1 MQRLTIAYTLALFAC
16 IAAGPSWSQSY
27 PVRPVRLMIPQPP
40 GGTMDTLARATTHQ
54 MVESFGQ
61 NIVIDNRSGANGI
74 IAGETLA
81 RAAPDGYTL
90 LYTSA
95 SLANNQLVIRNPPFD
110 VLKDFA
116 PVTLANTLPGY
127 LIVVNAQSPAKS
139 LKDLVELSKTTRV
152 HFGSSGTGNSQHLLG
167 ELINARTG
175 ARMVH
180 VPYKGFALIV
190 NAVLGNEIQV
200 VFGSPTTV
208 VAHIKAGRMRAVA
221 YSGAK
226 RMASMPD
233 VPTVSE
239 SGIPGMVYE
248 ASWHGIFAPAATPRA
263 IILRFQ
269 SEVVRGQE
277 PELELREHRDA
288 AGGGGGRD
296 RMGHRD
302 TRAPDHDVAALER
315 RGVVAG
321 PADLDAEPR
330 QRACRFGER
339 VGTPRVAHPHVEPVA
354 REQPCRGEARARGAH
369 HEWVRA
375 GKRMPGVDRHWSF
388 RVESENRASSAP
400 AM

>member
-1 MQRLTIAYTLALFAC
+1 MQRLTIAFALALL
-16 IAAGPSWSQSY
+16 AGIVASPSWSQSY
-27 PVRPVRLMIPQPP
+27 PARPVRLMIPQPP
-40 GGTMDTLARATTHQ
+40 GGTMDTLARATTNQ
-54 MVESFGQ
+54 MLESFGQ

-95 SLANNQLVIRNPPFD
+95 SLANNQLVIKKPPFD

-139 LKDLVELSKTTRV
+139 VKDLVELSKTTRI

-175 ARMVH
+175 ARMIH

-221 YSGAK
+221 YTGAQ
-226 RMASMPD
+226 RLSSMPD

-248 ASWHGIFAPAATPRA
+248 ASWHGIFAPAATPRP

-269 SEVVRGQE
+269 AEVAKAMQAPRLNQYIT
-277 PELELREHRDA
+277 DS
-288 AGGGGGRD
+288 
-296 RMGHRD
+296 GH
-302 TRAPDHDVAALER
+302 API
-315 RGVVAG
+315 G
-321 PADLDAEPR
+321 
-330 QRACRFGER
+330 
-339 VGTPRVAHPHVEPVA
+339 GTPEEFRKFLVRYLKDTAEQLRIARVEP
-354 REQPCRGEARARGAH
+354 Q
-369 HEWVRA
+369 
-375 GKRMPGVDRHWSF
+375 
-388 RVESENRASSAP
+388 
-400 AM
+400 

>member
-1 MQRLTIAYTLALFAC
+1 MKRAITFTLALLAG
-16 IAAGPSWSQSY
+16 IAASPSWSQSY
-27 PVRPVRLMIPQPP
+27 PARPVRLMIPQPP

-54 MVESFGQ
+54 MQESFGQ

-95 SLANNQLVIRNPPFD
+95 SLANNQLVIRKPPFD

-139 LKDLVELSKTTRV
+139 VKDLVELSKTTRV

-175 ARMVH
+175 ARMIH

-221 YSGAK
+221 YTGAQ
-226 RMASMPD
+226 RMASMPE

-269 SEVVRGQE
+269 SEVAKAMQTPRLNQYITE
-277 PELELREHRDA
+277 S
-288 AGGGGGRD
+288 
-296 RMGHRD
+296 GH
-302 TRAPDHDVAALER
+302 API
-315 RGVVAG
+315 G
-321 PADLDAEPR
+321 
-330 QRACRFGER
+330 
-339 VGTPRVAHPHVEPVA
+339 GTPEEFRKFLVRYLKDTAEQLRIAKVEP
-354 REQPCRGEARARGAH
+354 Q
-369 HEWVRA
+369 
-375 GKRMPGVDRHWSF
+375 
-388 RVESENRASSAP
+388 
-400 AM
+400 

>member
-1 MQRLTIAYTLALFAC
+1 MKHAIAFALALLAG
-16 IAAGPSWSQSY
+16 IAASPSWSQSY

-54 MVESFGQ
+54 MQESFGQ

-95 SLANNQLVIRNPPFD
+95 SLANNQLVIRKPPFD

-139 LKDLVELSKTTRV
+139 VKDLVELSKTTRV

-175 ARMVH
+175 ARMIH

-221 YSGAK
+221 YTGAQ
-226 RMASMPD
+226 RMASMPE

-269 SEVVRGQE
+269 SEVAKAMQTPRLNQYITE
-277 PELELREHRDA
+277 S
-288 AGGGGGRD
+288 
-296 RMGHRD
+296 GH
-302 TRAPDHDVAALER
+302 API
-315 RGVVAG
+315 G
-321 PADLDAEPR
+321 
-330 QRACRFGER
+330 
-339 VGTPRVAHPHVEPVA
+339 GTPEEFRKFLVRYLKDTAEQLRIAKVEP
-354 REQPCRGEARARGAH
+354 Q
-369 HEWVRA
+369 
-375 GKRMPGVDRHWSF
+375 
-388 RVESENRASSAP
+388 
-400 AM
+400 